1 MHGRCNSAEN
11 RKFCRSG
18 YEKRKGHTPQIHSCM
33 LKKRCDHCVGPEGPD
48 GPNGTHRLAR
58 MVEKRCREGSG
69 DFSGIKKSG
78 KRLTRSRQ
86 IDQKAE
92 IEEGGRALS
101 AEEHFLS

>member
-1 MHGRCNSAEN
+1 MRWGKGARWTKWDSQVGKNGRKEMSRRE
-11 RKFCRSG
+11 
-18 YEKRKGHTPQIHSCM
+18 
-33 LKKRCDHCVGPEGPD
+33 
-48 GPNGTHRLAR
+48 RLFLW
-58 MVEKRCREGSG
+58 
-69 DFSGIKKSG
+69 DKKSG